1 MAATADPSSPS
12 PVPPTDTDKG
22 LSRQSWI
29 MVLTLA
35 TAQLI
40 SWGSLFYA
48 FSLFV
53 VPMEEALGWSR
64 ATINGALS
72 IGLLVSGL
80 TALPVGMAIDRGHAR
95 LVMTVGSLLGGGVLL
110 VWAVTESVIAFYA
123 IWAVMG
129 VALASTLYEPAFAVL
144 AVRLGRKYRTGITAM
159 TLIGGLASTAFLPLT
174 QLMIELWDWR
184 TALLGLAA
192 FNLIICAGIH
202 LVVLAGSYGKVAPL
216 GQEEAGSVKSAT
228 PKIGG
233 GALLGQLT
241 RQPKFWAL
249 VIAFVCYSGYLAA
262 MLFHLVPLMIDRG
275 VSMGVIIGAMSVIGP
290 MQVVGR
296 IVLIS
301 LGPRLSSAAAGRIVF
316 TLMVGAVF
324 LLWALPTTP
333 AVIFSFAALYGTANG
348 IMTIVR
354 ATIVPELLT
363 KEAYATVNGAMYMPA
378 TLTKA
383 AGPILAALLWEWSGG
398 YDAVLL
404 ALVGL
409 AAVAALA
416 FWLAGTPKPE
426 VAA

>member
-1 MAATADPSSPS
+1 
-12 PVPPTDTDKG
+12 
-22 LSRQSWI
+22 

-40 SWGSLFYA
+40 SWGALFYS

-53 VPMEEALGWSR
+53 VPMEQALGWSR

-72 IGLLVSGL
+72 VGLLVSGL

-95 LVMTVGSLLGGGVLL
+95 LVMTVGSLLGGSVLTI
-110 VWAVTESVIAFYA
+110 WAFTESVVAFYA

-144 AVRLGRKYRTGITAM
+144 AVRLGRKYRKGITAM
-159 TLIGGLASTAFLPLT
+159 TLIGGLASTAFIPLT

-192 FNLIICAGIH
+192 FNFLVCAVIH
-202 LVVLAGSYGKVAPL
+202 IVVLSGTY
-216 GQEEAGSVKSAT
+216 GSVEEPAAPAQATAT
-228 PKIGG
+228 PKLGG
-233 GALLGQLT
+233 GKLLGQLS

-249 VIAFVCYSGYLAA
+249 LIAFVCYSGYLAA
-262 MLFHLVPLMIDRG
+262 MLFHLVPMMSDRQ
-275 VSMGVIIGAMSVIGP
+275 VPMGVIIGAMSVIGP

-296 IVLIS
+296 IVLMS
-301 LGPRLSSAAAGRIVF
+301 LGPRMSSAVAGRIVF
-316 TLMVGAVF
+316 TLMVLAVF
-324 LLWALPTTP
+324 VLWALPTTP
-333 AVIFSFAALYGTANG
+333 LVLFGFAILYGSANG
-348 IMTIVR
+348 VMTIVR

-363 KEAYATVNGAMYMPA
+363 RDAYATVNGAMYMPA

-383 AGPILAALLWEWSGG
+383 AGPILAALLWEWTGG
-398 YDAVLL
+398 YDDVLL
-404 ALVGL
+404 ALIIL
-409 AAVAALA
+409 SAIAAIA

-426 VAA
+426 TA